1 MSIQPEYKQINYKDQ
16 KIITLDGVRV
26 ECKTAKLSEQVGR
39 ILNLSVQA
47 FAPEV
52 ECVDGGARYNGKVA
66 FYLSF
71 KDKDGGIG
79 KTECG
84 AEISGDIPLENRPE
98 YVGVMVK
105 VIKSGYDLSG
115 EKVSVFA
122 ELEMSAKIVTE
133 RGENCLIGGE
143 NVIIKKEEVQTQKSL
158 GVQKSTYPV
167 EEEFEL
173 SYAVEEV
180 LSHKAQGVITSVQS
194 GIGSIIVDGKALIC
208 AIMLQKGD
216 KRVIIKE
223 EKEIPFRAEIEYE
236 QATPDLISRA
246 WINQKSFK
254 VEVLVD
260 DEGNNSTVRASAY
273 YVLEGEVFV
282 PETID
287 FSVDAFSPCAE
298 IALDKK
304 ELLLPSE
311 VGGEYLKICSKISA
325 DNPVDLGE
333 VKGVADQTIE
343 YIGVNRGEQG
353 QNLLCQV
360 AFTIYCIDD
369 EGGVFTKRVKGAF
382 DYPLDEESQIISGE
396 VCNANAKIEG
406 QELVITF
413 DCYLCLIKNGYQ
425 KAKVIDGVEFVKDK
439 RIEDSAISVYIP
451 VENEEL
457 WSMAKRLSVCPE
469 SLLETNKDL
478 TFPLTGKERILVY
491 RRIE

>member
-1 MSIQPEYKQINYKDQ
+1 MNIQPEYKQINYKEQ
-16 KIITLDGVRV
+16 KVITLDGVRV
-26 ECKTAKLSEQVGR
+26 ECKMAKPSEQVGR
-39 ILNLSVQA
+39 ILNLSAHA
-47 FAPEV
+47 FTPEV
-52 ECVDGGARYNGKVA
+52 ECVDSGARYNGKVA

-79 KTECG
+79 KSECG

-122 ELEMSAKIVTE
+122 ELEISAKVITE
-133 RGENCLIGGE
+133 RSESLLVGGE
-143 NVIIKKEEVQTQKSL
+143 KVIVKREESQLQKSL
-158 GVQKSTYPV
+158 GVQKSTYPI

-180 LSHKAQGVITSVQS
+180 LSHKAQGVITAVQS
-194 GIGSIIVDGKALIC
+194 GIGSIIVDGKVLIW

-254 VEVLVD
+254 VDVLVD
-260 DEGNNSTVRASAY
+260 DEGDNSTVRASAY
-273 YVLEGEVFV
+273 FALEGEVFL
-282 PETID
+282 PETVEV
-287 FSVDAFSPCAE
+287 SVDAFSPCAQ
-298 IALDKK
+298 LSLGKK

-311 VGGEYLKICSKISA
+311 AGCEYLKICSKIA
-325 DNPVDLGE
+325 VDNPKDFGE
-333 VKGVADQTIE
+333 ITCVADQTVE
-343 YIGVNRGEQG
+343 YAGLNGEQG

-382 DYPLDEESQIISGE
+382 DYQLDGQSQLAGVE
-396 VCNANAKIEG
+396 VCNANAKVEG
-406 QELVITF
+406 QEVVITF

-425 KAKVIDGVEFVKDK
+425 SASVIESVEFVKEKEVVDC
-439 RIEDSAISVYIP
+439 AISVYIP
-451 VENEEL
+451 TENEEL